1 MNNLN
6 KYVDYLQ
13 PLVKTFKENYNQFYC
28 LEYYNLSAGS
38 ITAEDGLIEFMTE
51 HKNRPE
57 HFSGNIPMVYAQWGE
72 ETGACMVLEI
82 SPEQRKLLS
91 PEVLDVIK
99 TEHLEYHEKWRK
111 TADQT
116 V

>member
-38 ITAEDGLIEFMTE
+38 LTVEDGLLWIT
-51 HKNRPE
+51 RP
-57 HFSGNIPMVYAQWGE
+57 IKR
-72 ETGACMVLEI
+72 VLVL
-82 SPEQRKLLS
+82 RLLN
-91 PEVLDVIK
+91 K
-99 TEHLEYHEKWRK
+99 
-111 TADQT
+111 
-116 V
+116 